1 MKKQYTMP
9 IHSISRP
16 DVTVSVLDS
25 PRPDNL
31 LTPDALAEI
40 EKRHER
46 TITYNEKYGCPCETW
61 NSMSDD
67 RDSLLKHVDVLEA
80 KLADIPSPADLYTR
94 IEELEAKLAE
104 IMGVLQEYDSGNKSC
119 KIVSTSP
126 TTHGIY
132 KSANG
137 QYCHYPTL
145 RDKLKSAILENK
157 S

>member
-1 MKKQYTMP
+1 M
-9 IHSISRP
+9 
-16 DVTVSVLDS
+16 
-25 PRPDNL
+25 
-31 LTPDALAEI
+31 
-40 EKRHER
+40 
-46 TITYNEKYGCPCETW
+46 
-61 NSMSDD
+61 SMSNGCQAGCKTFTGYETRHHPHCKFYPESLSKMLDD
-67 RDSLLKHVDVLEA
+67 SQTKI
-80 KLADIPSPADLYTR
+80 K
-94 IEELEAKLAE
+94 ELEAKLAE